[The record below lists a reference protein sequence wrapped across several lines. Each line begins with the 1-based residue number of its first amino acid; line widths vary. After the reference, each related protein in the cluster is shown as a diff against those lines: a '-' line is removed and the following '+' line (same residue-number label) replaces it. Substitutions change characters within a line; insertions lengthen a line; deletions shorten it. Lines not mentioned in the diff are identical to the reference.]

1 MALELPSS
9 GAQPGEG
16 RSSGRPAASGD
27 AARTNRSARQAQG
40 SARQTRLHA
49 GISGIARED
58 WQRGR
63 PGDAEG
69 WDYLV
74 TCETGTPAAF
84 SLSAISLADGRGFL
98 GGFPLFTVGY
108 RLDTPFQEEDE
119 APPGGTLAERA
130 GRLARSGARALLR
143 GLEWRLL
150 AIGSPFTE
158 NCPVALLPSLP
169 PEERDAVLAELLGG
183 VEAEARRQK
192 AGLVAVKDIDPQ
204 DMQRIGPALKAAGYV
219 PLESLP
225 HAVLDLAGTSTVD
238 DWLARLSSATRK
250 DLRRKLKRAD
260 RVSVE
265 WRQSIVGL
273 EEEVRALYD
282 ATRAQSHVRYGDFE
296 DLPDGYFERVAA
308 AQPDQV
314 LFAFYRVGDRLAAFN
329 FLLVEADRVID
340 KFLGMSYPLARD
352 HDLYAVSWAEN
363 VRLCQRLGKR
373 FLQTG
378 QTAFASKL
386 RYGSGLRPSTI
397 MVKHLNPVLH
407 ALVRLAVPW
416 LGFPR
421 WDPDLVA
428 HRKRENAR

>member
-1 MALELPSS
+1 MTASPT
-9 GAQPGEG
+9 GAGTPAG
-16 RSSGRPAASGD
+16 R
-27 AARTNRSARQAQG
+27 QV
-40 SARQTRLHA
+40 RLHA
-49 GISGIARED
+49 GVADIARQD
-58 WQRGR
+58 WMACR
-63 PGDAEG
+63 PDDAEG

-74 TCETGTPAAF
+74 ACETGTPPSFRLAAA
-84 SLSAISLADGRGFL
+84 SLSDAGGLL
-98 GGFPLFTVGY
+98 GALPLFTVGY
-108 RLDTPFQEEDE
+108 PLDTPFQEESA
-119 APPGGTLAERA
+119 APAGGSIADRL

-143 GLEWRLL
+143 GQEWRLL

-158 NCPVALLPSLP
+158 NCPVVLRPSLGTR
-169 PEERDAVLAELLGG
+169 ERDAVLTELLRG

-192 AGLVAVKDIDPQ
+192 AGLIAVKDLDPPE
-204 DMQRIGPALKAAGYV
+204 MERVGPALRAAGYV

-225 HAVLDLAGTSTVD
+225 HAVLDLAGTSTID

-260 RVSVE
+260 RVTVE
-265 WRQSIVGL
+265 WRHSIAGL
-273 EEEVRALYD
+273 EEEVRTLYD

-296 DLPDGYFERVAA
+296 DLPDGYFEHVAA
-308 AQPDQV
+308 AQPERT
-314 LFAFYRVGDRLAAFN
+314 LFAFYRIGDRLAAFN
-329 FLLVEADRVID
+329 LLLLEPDRVID

-363 VRLCQRLGKR
+363 VKLCQRLGKR

-397 MVKHLNPVLH
+397 MVKHLNPALH

-428 HRKRENAR
+428 HHKREQAS

>member
-1 MALELPSS
+1 MTTSS
-9 GAQPGEG
+9 TGAGTPAG
-16 RSSGRPAASGD
+16 RQVRIHAGVTD
-27 AARTNRSARQAQG
+27 IARQDW
-40 SARQTRLHA
+40 
-49 GISGIARED
+49 IAC
-58 WQRGR
+58 R
-63 PGDAEG
+63 PDDAEG

-74 TCETGTPAAF
+74 ACETGTPPSFRLAAA
-84 SLSAISLADGRGFL
+84 SLTDGKGFRGGL
-98 GGFPLFTVGY
+98 PLFTVGY
-108 RLDTPFQEEDE
+108 RLDTPFQEES
-119 APPGGTLAERA
+119 AAQAGGSLGDQL

-143 GLEWRLL
+143 GQEWRLL

-158 NCPVALLPSLP
+158 NCPVALDPMLTPA
-169 PEERDAVLAELLGG
+169 ERDAVLAELLRG

-192 AGLVAVKDIDPQ
+192 AGLIAVKDLDPAE
-204 DMQRIGPALKAAGYV
+204 MERVGPALRAAGYV
-219 PLESLP
+219 VLESLP

-265 WRQSIVGL
+265 WRHSIAGL

-308 AQPDQV
+308 AQPERT
-314 LFAFYRVGDRLAAFN
+314 LFAFYRIGDQLAAFN
-329 FLLVEADRVID
+329 LLLLEPDRVID
-340 KFLGMSYPLARD
+340 KFLGMAYPLARD

-363 VRLCQRLGKR
+363 VKLCQRLGKR

-397 MVKHLNPVLH
+397 MVKHLNPALH

-428 HRKRENAR
+428 HHKREQVS